1 MRRLLVFAL
10 AGLFGQ
16 LVDGAL
22 GMAFGVTSSTVLLSS
37 GINPAASSASVH
49 LAEIG
54 TTFTSG
60 LSHWRFGNVSWPL
73 VVRIGVPGAAGAF
86 AGATVLSSFTGDWL
100 TPGVAL
106 VLFGLGAL
114 VIVRSLRGDLR
125 GRTRHPSSL
134 RKRFL
139 APLGLSAGFLDAVGG
154 GGWGP
159 VATPTLLTAGRL
171 EPRMVIGSV
180 SASELLVTLAASA
193 GFMIGIGGEGIQAS
207 LVLALLAGGVVAA
220 PLAAWLVHHT
230 DASALGVV
238 VGTLLL
244 ATNARLLM
252 LELGTPGA
260 VRLPVILGLAAAGAA
275 LAVRTARKSRAEREA
290 EAARPSRCRWTTGS
304 RSAAVTARSS
314 VPSAAARGNRFR
326 RPGTYC
332 LALAARGTRCL
343 GASPSG
349 LFTPRRGGLPST
361 SGSGCGAPRSGPRR
375 RRCRR
380 GTGGT

>member
-37 GINPAASSASVH
+37 GINPAAASASVH

-60 LSHWRFGNVSWPL
+60 VSHWRFGNVSWPL
-73 VVRIGVPGAAGAF
+73 VARIGVPGAAGAF

-100 TPGVAL
+100 TPAVAA
-106 VLFGLGAL
+106 VLFGLGTL

-125 GRTRHPSSL
+125 GQTRHPSTL
-134 RKRFL
+134 RRRFL
-139 APLGLSAGFLDAVGG
+139 APLGLGAGFLDAVGG

-193 GFMIGIGGEGIQAS
+193 GFLIGIGGEGIQAS
-207 LVLALLAGGVVAA
+207 LVLALLAGGVIAA
-220 PLAAWLVHHT
+220 PPAAWLVHHS

-252 LELGTPGA
+252 LELDVPGPT
-260 VRLPVILGLAAAGAA
+260 RLVVVLGLVAAGAA
-275 LAVRTARKSRAEREA
+275 LAVHTARESGAARDKEAA
-290 EAARPSRCRWTTGS
+290 EAAVDAEAAEAAF
-304 RSAAVTARSS
+304 SAASMARH
-314 VPSAAARGNRFR
+314 
-326 RPGTYC
+326 
-332 LALAARGTRCL
+332 
-343 GASPSG
+343 
-349 LFTPRRGGLPST
+349 
-361 SGSGCGAPRSGPRR
+361 
-375 RRCRR
+375 
-380 GTGGT
+380 

>member
-73 VVRIGVPGAAGAF
+73 VARIGVPGAAGAF
-86 AGATVLSSFTGDWL
+86 VGATVLSSFTGDWL
-100 TPGVAL
+100 TPAVAV
-106 VLFGLGAL
+106 VLFSLGAL

-125 GRTRHPSSL
+125 GRTRHPSTL

-139 APLGLSAGFLDAVGG
+139 APLGLGAGFLDAVGG

-193 GFMIGIGGEGIQAS
+193 GFLIGIGGEGIQAS
-207 LVLALLAGGVVAA
+207 LVLALLVGGVVAA

-244 ATNARLLM
+244 VTNARLLM
-252 LELGTPGA
+252 LELDVPGPM
-260 VRLPVILGLAAAGAA
+260 RFLVIVGLAAAGAA
-275 LAVRTARKSRAEREA
+275 LSVRTSRKSRAAREA
-290 EAARPSRCRWTTGS
+290 
-304 RSAAVTARSS
+304 
-314 VPSAAARGNRFR
+314 AAARETAPASVEVAPENI
-326 RPGTYC
+326 
-332 LALAARGTRCL
+332 ALARQ
-343 GASPSG
+343 
-349 LFTPRRGGLPST
+349 
-361 SGSGCGAPRSGPRR
+361 
-375 RRCRR
+375 
-380 GTGGT
+380 

>member
-54 TTFTSG
+54 TTFTAG

-73 VVRIGVPGAAGAF
+73 VARIGVPGAAGAF
-86 AGATVLSSFTGDWL
+86 AGATVLSSFTGNWL

-106 VLFGLGAL
+106 VLFGLGGL
-114 VIVRSLRGDLR
+114 VVVRSLRGDLR
-125 GRTRHPSSL
+125 GRTRHPSTL
-134 RKRFL
+134 RQRFL

-193 GFMIGIGGEGIQAS
+193 GFLIGIGGEGIQAS

-238 VGTLLL
+238 VGILLL

-252 LELGTPGA
+252 IELGTPGPARLA
-260 VRLPVILGLAAAGAA
+260 VLLGLASAGAA
-275 LAVRTARKSRAEREA
+275 LTVRTARRSRAEREA
-290 EAARPSRCRWTTGS
+290 EAAE
-304 RSAAVTARSS
+304 AAGGPETAD
-314 VPSAAARGNRFR
+314 VEVAIGAEAGELAIGAEAGEVAIGAAA
-326 RPGTYC
+326 
-332 LALAARGTRCL
+332 AQAAEPEVIG
-343 GASPSG
+343 SV
-349 LFTPRRGGLPST
+349 GG
-361 SGSGCGAPRSGPRR
+361 GPRS
-375 RRCRR
+375 
-380 GTGGT
+380 

>member
-73 VVRIGVPGAAGAF
+73 VTRIGVPGAAGAF
-86 AGATVLSSFTGDWL
+86 AGATLLSSFTGDWL
-100 TPGVAL
+100 TPAVAV
-106 VLFGLGAL
+106 VLFSLGAL

-139 APLGLSAGFLDAVGG
+139 APLGVSAGFLDAVGG

-193 GFMIGIGGEGIQAS
+193 GFLIGIGGEGIQAS

-244 ATNARLLM
+244 ATNARLVM
-252 LELGTPGA
+252 LELGAPGA
-260 VRLPVILGLAAAGAA
+260 VRLSVILALAAAGAT
-275 LAVRTARKSRAEREA
+275 LAVRTAGRSRAEREA
-290 EAARPSRCRWTTGS
+290 EAAAGAELAVDGEAAPAVEPEVIGS
-304 RSAAVTARSS
+304 VGSSS
-314 VPSAAARGNRFR
+314 V
-326 RPGTYC
+326 
-332 LALAARGTRCL
+332 
-343 GASPSG
+343 
-349 LFTPRRGGLPST
+349 
-361 SGSGCGAPRSGPRR
+361 RS
-375 RRCRR
+375 
-380 GTGGT
+380 

>member
-1 MRRLLVFAL
+1 MRRLLAFAL

-37 GINPAASSASVH
+37 GISPAASSASVH

-86 AGATVLSSFTGDWL
+86 AGATVLSSVTGDWL
-100 TPGVAL
+100 TPSVAV

-125 GRTRHPSSL
+125 GHMRHPGTL
-134 RKRFL
+134 RRRFL
-139 APLGLSAGFLDAVGG
+139 APLGLGGGFLDAVGG

-159 VATPTLLTAGRL
+159 VATPALLTAGRV
-171 EPRMVIGSV
+171 EPRLAIGSV

-193 GFMIGIGGEGIQAS
+193 GFLMGIGGDGVEAR
-207 LVLALLAGGVVAA
+207 LVLALLGGGVVAA
-220 PLAAWLVHHT
+220 PLAAWLVHHS

-238 VGTLLL
+238 VGALLL

-252 LELGTPGA
+252 VEIGTPGP
-260 VRLPVILGLAAAGAA
+260 VRLLVILGLAAAGAA
-275 LAVRTARKSRAEREA
+275 LALRTAPASRAVRDHEA
-290 EAARPSRCRWTTGS
+290 IGTAAELSRQ
-304 RSAAVTARSS
+304 
-314 VPSAAARGNRFR
+314 
-326 RPGTYC
+326 
-332 LALAARGTRCL
+332 
-343 GASPSG
+343 
-349 LFTPRRGGLPST
+349 
-361 SGSGCGAPRSGPRR
+361 
-375 RRCRR
+375 
-380 GTGGT
+380 